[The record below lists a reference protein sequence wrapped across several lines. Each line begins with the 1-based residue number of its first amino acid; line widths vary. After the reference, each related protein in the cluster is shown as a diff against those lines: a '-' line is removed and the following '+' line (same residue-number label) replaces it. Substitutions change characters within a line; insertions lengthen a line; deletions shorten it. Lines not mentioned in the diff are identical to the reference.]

1 MSGGLVRTT
10 LSIPADLL
18 EAADKAVRD
27 GKARSR
33 NAFVASALRRELAA
47 QRRAE
52 IDADLAAM
60 GTDIQYQREAP
71 QVMAELAG
79 ADAEAA
85 HLLETEHGP
94 YPYDSDDSAELEE
107 LARTAR

>member
-1 MSGGLVRTT
+1 MPGTLVRTT

-18 EAADKAVRD
+18 EATDKAVRD

-60 GTDIQYQREAP
+60 GTDVEYQREAA
-71 QVMAELAG
+71 QVMADYGG
-79 ADAEAA
+79 ADIEAA
-85 HLLETEHGP
+85 RLLEAEQGP
-94 YPYDSDDSAELEE
+94 YPYDADERAELED
-107 LARTAR
+107 LSRSAR